1 MDEKKLSQ
9 ASEPVKLLASEQ
21 NEDFFVAA
29 VEERLPSGESAVHV
43 LVSKLGPHYSL
54 DLQRV
59 VDVPIPV
66 IHLSSGKYSKQRSLY
81 LSKAEETEADREHK
95 ASNGQVDIRSFVDA
109 AIVVA
114 KQLVEVDPT
123 IGQLGVRIEPRLVKE
138 RLTQGIAKAF
148 GVWHYE
154 TISPYKGPKPLPPR
168 NTRLR
173 LYTSLH
179 VLFIL
184 TGVENN
190 VKVYKDA
197 FGYARPT
204 ANQDVAIWRKYEE
217 RRKEGE

>member
-9 ASEPVKLLASEQ
+9 ASEPVRLLASEQ

-43 LVSKLGPHYSL
+43 LVSKLGPHYSH

-66 IHLSSGKYSKQRSLY
+66 IHLSSGNYSKQRSLY
-81 LSKAEETEADREHK
+81 LSKAEDEADREHK

-204 ANQDVAIWRKYEE
+204 ANQDVAMWRKYEE
-217 RRKEGE
+217 RRKEGK

>member
-9 ASEPVKLLASEQ
+9 AGEPVRLLASEQ

-43 LVSKLGPHYSL
+43 LVSKLGTHYSH

-59 VDVPIPV
+59 VDVPMPV

-81 LSKAEETEADREHK
+81 LSKSEETEADREHK
-95 ASNGQVDIRSFVDA
+95 ASNGHVDIRSFVDA

-114 KQLVEVDPT
+114 KQLVELDPS

-148 GVWHYE
+148 GVFRLE
-154 TISPYKGPKPLPPR
+154 TLSFRGNRRLPNR
-168 NTRLR
+168 QSRLQ

-179 VLFIL
+179 VLFKL

-204 ANQDVAIWRKYEE
+204 ANQDVAMWRKYEQ
-217 RRKEGE
+217 RRKEGK